1 MLWPI
6 GPVTTELSQG
16 AARPLCRGDRQR
28 EDCAPSCPLPTVRSR
43 SSARSR
49 SWSTRGPAFYIAKEC
64 DEPGVG
70 ELKDRG
76 CSSERRTRL
85 ANEPEAVRSCLPSG
99 GADWAV
105 VRPRGAE

>member
-49 SWSTRGPAFYIAKEC
+49 SWSTRGPALYIAKEC

-76 CSSERRTRL
+76 QQYGEQDADGSAARVVASVPARRR
-85 ANEPEAVRSCLPSG
+85 R
-99 GADWAV
+99 
-105 VRPRGAE
+105 R